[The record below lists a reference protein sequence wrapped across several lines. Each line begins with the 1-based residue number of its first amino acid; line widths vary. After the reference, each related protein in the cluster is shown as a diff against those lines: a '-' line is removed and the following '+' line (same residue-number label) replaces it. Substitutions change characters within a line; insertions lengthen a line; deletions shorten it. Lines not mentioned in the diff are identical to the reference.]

1 MANKVTQTVVN
12 FADLIS
18 VDELTRSINHLLI
31 DHLIDI
37 ISIQYAHSHAKN
49 LICDTG
55 DVLMFCEPRNI
66 AEQML
71 KKTFVLETHTGGK
84 QSPGLM
90 AGGVID
96 TSFDNIA
103 KYLVNT
109 KKAPIKVELPNDVIF
124 SNDECKLAQCYYRT
138 YYTEVNSLVINGRYE
153 ILHEFAQMIIRV
165 ASKIYDLIGDKMLFN
180 NFRVVEKSQH
190 YETVYLHPHHLI
202 IIDLFDRLNA
212 IRLLMDRIVCLH
224 NVHNNRNLVK

>member
-12 FADLIS
+12 YADLIS
-18 VDELTRSINHLLI
+18 IDELTRSINHLNI
-31 DHLIDI
+31 EHLIDI
-37 ISIQYAHSHAKN
+37 ISIQYAHTHAKN

-55 DVLMFCEPRNI
+55 DVLMFCRPHDV

-90 AGGVID
+90 VGGAID
-96 TSFDNIA
+96 TSFDGIA
-103 KYLVNT
+103 KYLVST

-124 SNDECKLAQCYYRT
+124 SNDECKLAQCYHRT

-202 IIDLFDRLNA
+202 IIDLFDHLNA
-212 IRLLMDRIVCLH
+212 IRLLMDRIICLH
-224 NVHNNRNLVK
+224 NVHKNRNLVK

>member
-1 MANKVTQTVVN
+1 MTNKVTQTVVN
-12 FADLIS
+12 YADLID
-18 VDELTRSINHLLI
+18 VDELTHSVNHLLAE
-31 DHLIDI
+31 HLIDI
-37 ISIQYAHSHAKN
+37 ISIQYAHAAAKN

-55 DVLMFCEPRNI
+55 DVLMFCKPRDV

-96 TSFDNIA
+96 TSFDSIS
-103 KYLVNT
+103 KHLVST

-124 SNDECKLAQCYYRT
+124 SKDECKLAQCYYRD
-138 YYTEVNSLVINGRYE
+138 YYAEVSSLVINGRYE

-180 NFRVVEKSQH
+180 NFRVVEKGH
-190 YETVYLHPHHLI
+190 LYETVYLHPHHLI
-202 IIDLFDRLNA
+202 IVDLFDHLNA
-212 IRLLMDRIVCLH
+212 IRLLMDRIICLH
-224 NVHNNRNLVK
+224 NVHKNRNLVK